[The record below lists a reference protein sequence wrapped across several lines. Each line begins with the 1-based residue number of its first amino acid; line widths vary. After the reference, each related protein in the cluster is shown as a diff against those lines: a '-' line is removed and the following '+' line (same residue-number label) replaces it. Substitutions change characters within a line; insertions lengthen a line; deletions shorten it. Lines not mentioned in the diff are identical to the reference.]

1 MQSVLS
7 FNHVEFGWLEGKIDL
22 NIKQISF
29 QKSSK
34 YFIYGPSGSGK
45 STLLNLL
52 TGFIKP
58 NSGEIILFSKDITK
72 LSDRQLNNYR
82 ANHIGFVFQSFNLI
96 PYLTAEENIKLP
108 LQFLKK
114 SPAFDLNQMAIKLNL
129 QDRLSLKTELLSHG
143 EQQRV
148 ALLKALIS
156 SPEILV
162 CDEPTSALD
171 SEVETQFFE
180 VLFSDLCK
188 DMTIIFV
195 SHDMRLKDKFEHQL
209 SIEVFKD
216 V

>member
-7 FNHVEFGWLEGKIDL
+7 FNQVKFGWLKGETDL
-22 NIKQISF
+22 SIKQISF
-29 QKSSK
+29 KKSSN

-58 NSGEIILFSKDITK
+58 NQGEIILFDKDITK
-72 LSDRQLNNYR
+72 LTDRQLNKFR
-82 ANHIGFVFQSFNLI
+82 ANHMGFVFQSFNLI
-96 PYLTAEENIKLP
+96 PYLTAEENINLP
-108 LQFLKK
+108 LKFLKK
-114 SPAFDLNQMAIKLNL
+114 TPAFDMYQMACKLNL
-129 QDRLSLKTELLSHG
+129 QDCLKTKTEFLSHG

-171 SEVETQFFE
+171 SEVEEQFFE
-180 VLFSDLCK
+180 LLFSNLCK

-195 SHDMRLKDKFEHQL
+195 SHDMRLRDKFEHQL

>member
-1 MQSVLS
+1 MQEVLS
-7 FNHVEFGWLEGKIDL
+7 FKHLKFSWLKDSP
-22 NIKQISF
+22 QISTKQYSF
-29 QKSSK
+29 HKTNS

-58 NSGEIILFSKDITK
+58 DEGEILLLSKNICKLKDSELNHYRTK
-72 LSDRQLNNYR
+72 
-82 ANHIGFVFQSFNLI
+82 HMGFVFQSFNLI
-96 PYLTAEENIKLP
+96 PYLTAEENIRLP
-108 LQFLKK
+108 LKFLKMK
-114 SPAFDLNQMAIKLNL
+114 PVFDIDEMSKKLNL
-129 QDRLSLKTELLSHG
+129 HDCLDKKTEFLSHG

-148 ALLKALIS
+148 ALIKAMVTG
-156 SPEILV
+156 PDVLV

-171 SEVETQFFE
+171 SNVEEQFFK

-188 DMTIIFV
+188 NMTIIFV
-195 SHDMRLKDKFEHQL
+195 SHDMRLKSKFDHQL

>member
-7 FNHVEFGWLEGKIDL
+7 FNQVEFGWLKDKTDL
-22 NIKQISF
+22 KVKQISF
-29 QKSSK
+29 QESSK

-58 NSGEIILFSKDITK
+58 NKGEILLFSKDITK
-72 LSDRQLNNYR
+72 LSDRQLNKFR
-82 ANHIGFVFQSFNLI
+82 ATHMGFVFQSFNLI

-108 LQFLKK
+108 LKFLKK
-114 SPAFDLNQMAIKLNL
+114 APAFDLNKMVTKLNL
-129 QDRLSLKTELLSHG
+129 HDCLKMKTELLSHG

-171 SEVETQFFE
+171 SEVESQFFE

-195 SHDMRLKDKFEHQL
+195 SHNMSLKDKFDHQL